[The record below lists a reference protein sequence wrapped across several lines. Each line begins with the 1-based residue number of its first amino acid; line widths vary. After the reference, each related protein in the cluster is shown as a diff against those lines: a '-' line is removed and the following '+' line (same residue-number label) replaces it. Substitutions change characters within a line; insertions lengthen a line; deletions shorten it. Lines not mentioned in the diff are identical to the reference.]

1 MNNLLQIGN
10 NLAEIRK
17 KLGYK
22 VVDFVEKFGMQYRTY
37 QTYERGERKPPL
49 EFFEQLNEI
58 FNVNLNYIFTGKGE
72 MFLKDENTNTLKSKD
87 NEQVLKNFEHFGAR
101 LNEVQGELGYLDKA
115 MARIMGTDEKRYM
128 KIKLGKEDATA
139 QELARLAS
147 KVDVSIDWLMFGE

>member
-49 EFFEQLNEI
+49 EFFEQLNQI
-58 FNVNLNYIFTGKGE
+58 FNVNLNYIFTGEGE
-72 MFLKDENTNTLKSKD
+72 MFLKDENKNTHEPKD

-101 LNEVQGELGYLDKA
+101 LNELQGELGYLDKA
-115 MARIMGTDEKRYM
+115 MARIMGVDEKRYIR
-128 KIKLGKEDATA
+128 IKLGKEDATA
-139 QELARLAS
+139 EQLARLAS
-147 KVDVSIDWLMFGE
+147 KVDVSLDWLIKGE